1 MRARPE
7 VGESG
12 ALCAPQGEKDTMKF
26 QFSALAIVMTLAA
39 CGGDSPPPVAP
50 APVESAAPSAAPSAA
65 VAAPVE
71 TTVAKV
77 EEHTPEHHEAPP
89 APKTLLDVA
98 ASNTEFSMFVNAV
111 KEAGLEEELKGK
123 GPYTLFAP
131 TDEAFKKLKKGEFE
145 ALLKNKKN
153 LTKLL
158 NGHLVDGK
166 MSAAEVGKS
175 KSLKT
180 VAGGK
185 LAFKVAKDGT
195 VSVGKG
201 KVTTPDLQA
210 ENGVIHMVD
219 TVLK

>member
-1 MRARPE
+1 
-7 VGESG
+7 
-12 ALCAPQGEKDTMKF
+12 MKF

-39 CGGDSPPPVAP
+39 CGGDSPPPATP
-50 APVESAAPSAAPSAA
+50 PPVESAAPSAAPSAA
-65 VAAPVE
+65 IAPPVE
-71 TTVAKV
+71 EHVAKV
-77 EEHTPEHHEAPP
+77 EEHPPAEHHDPAP

-98 ASNTEFSMFVNAV
+98 AANSEFSMLVSAV

-145 ALLKNKKN
+145 KLLKDKKG

-166 MSAAEVGKS
+166 MSAADVGKA
-175 KSLKT
+175 KSAKT
-180 VAGGK
+180 LAK
-185 LAFKVAKDGT
+185 TSLAFKTAKDGT

-201 KVTTPDLQA
+201 HVTKGDIEA
-210 ENGVIHMVD
+210 DNGVIHVVD